1 MVAASWAGDADHLP
15 ATSSKASF
23 TVVDLPAGTSRITF
37 FSDSSSTTVGT
48 SVGVFGAIFPALSAS
63 VTIQLSADNGSSWI
77 SFATQTS
84 APDGSYNGSWTPTS
98 PGVYTLR
105 ASWPGDANHIGATSD
120 LVTVVVNMPPPTPLA
135 LTRAISWTVMVYIA
149 ADNNLGSNP
158 SGQQSDI
165 WNLNQMR
172 SVGSSASV
180 NVVVLWDTAG
190 GEPPTSAGNPTK
202 ILWITTGCD
211 LMTTCVVYD
220 YHANLDTGNPTT
232 LTNFITWA
240 VSNYPASH
248 YLLDIWDHG
257 GGFEGVA
264 YDDTSG
270 NNLDTFTLKTAI
282 ANAATHF
289 DVIGFDACMMA
300 MAEVDFQ
307 LRDWANYIVGSE
319 ETVPGDGW
327 PYDSILTAL
336 KANPS
341 MSASSLSSTIVSK
354 YKGYY
359 QAYCSK
365 CTMAAVVTSRLPALA
380 NAASAFADAAENG
393 YLGIYHSQISSA
405 WYHADYYSWDIYN
418 DLYDFAR
425 LVRLDSTIH
434 DLVLQSSADKVKS
447 AVASAVISEWHG
459 SQHANSHG
467 LSVYI
472 EYYSAYYDT
481 SYDALDIS
489 QQYLWNGFVR
499 AFVSVYGDPSLF
511 DFRLSTS
518 PASISLIPGQST
530 SVTVTAT
537 LKSGTAAPVTITVDG
552 PSYFTFTVAPPGTGS
567 PTFSNMM
574 TVKASSSTPLGS
586 YQVFVSAGDEPSR
599 TTILTVAVALVAIPL
614 RAGWNL
620 ISIPVIPN
628 NTAIK
633 TILSPLIAANEVAIV
648 LSYTGTPRTWK
659 SFTPPSSGTL
669 TTMVDGDAY
678 WIYMKAADTLFVN
691 GTVIPP
697 AATPHTYPL
706 VAGWNLVGYKPQPTF
721 NANVTVGEYLSS
733 ITGSYVS
740 NSAWIYNNADG
751 TWTRA
756 DVTPVTGTIIHVG
769 EAVWIYVT
777 APATL
782 NP

>member
-1 MVAASWAGDADHLP
+1 MLSYLSIGASLAGLRRNSFALATDGKSSDQPKQLTSSTITLKLGRIVRLVLGDSVSVSGTTAPIHTGANVTLTYTKPNGLALERIVSIPRSGIYRDIYTPDMPGIWMVAASWAGDADHLP

-282 ANAATHF
+282 AERGHAF
-289 DVIGFDACMMA
+289 R
-300 MAEVDFQ
+300 
-307 LRDWANYIVGSE
+307 RDWI
-319 ETVPGDGW
+319 
-327 PYDSILTAL
+327 
-336 KANPS
+336 
-341 MSASSLSSTIVSK
+341 
-354 YKGYY
+354 
-359 QAYCSK
+359 
-365 CTMAAVVTSRLPALA
+365 
-380 NAASAFADAAENG
+380 
-393 YLGIYHSQISSA
+393 
-405 WYHADYYSWDIYN
+405 
-418 DLYDFAR
+418 
-425 LVRLDSTIH
+425 
-434 DLVLQSSADKVKS
+434 
-447 AVASAVISEWHG
+447 
-459 SQHANSHG
+459 
-467 LSVYI
+467 
-472 EYYSAYYDT
+472 
-481 SYDALDIS
+481 
-489 QQYLWNGFVR
+489 
-499 AFVSVYGDPSLF
+499 
-511 DFRLSTS
+511 
-518 PASISLIPGQST
+518 
-530 SVTVTAT
+530 
-537 LKSGTAAPVTITVDG
+537 
-552 PSYFTFTVAPPGTGS
+552 
-567 PTFSNMM
+567 
-574 TVKASSSTPLGS
+574 
-586 YQVFVSAGDEPSR
+586 
-599 TTILTVAVALVAIPL
+599 
-614 RAGWNL
+614 
-620 ISIPVIPN
+620 
-628 NTAIK
+628 
-633 TILSPLIAANEVAIV
+633 
-648 LSYTGTPRTWK
+648 
-659 SFTPPSSGTL
+659 
-669 TTMVDGDAY
+669 
-678 WIYMKAADTLFVN
+678 
-691 GTVIPP
+691 
-697 AATPHTYPL
+697 
-706 VAGWNLVGYKPQPTF
+706 
-721 NANVTVGEYLSS
+721 
-733 ITGSYVS
+733 
-740 NSAWIYNNADG
+740 
-751 TWTRA
+751 
-756 DVTPVTGTIIHVG
+756 
-769 EAVWIYVT
+769 
-777 APATL
+777 
-782 NP
+782 